1 MKKIIGCLSLV
12 FLSATAFAQEKQ
24 TVHSII
30 VEGHEIDWY
39 KTQEKLWKAEV
50 VKNNKNG
57 EAWLN
62 YYSAVRALRF
72 FSFENQKEQLLYV
85 ELCTKIAEDAY
96 QQIPNSFEANYIMH
110 WDGKIGEKDDKYLEK
125 AFELRPEDPRV
136 LLDYL
141 IKSELDRDTVTFS
154 NVAKKLYEINRM
166 PSGALNWAYN
176 VLTEVSENGIV
187 FTAGDNDTYALWIVQ
202 EAMNYRKDITVIN
215 TSMIQIDDYRGKLF
229 KEKGLAPFDFDK
241 KEPSTTA
248 LFKHIF
254 ENKAKIPVHVST
266 SASGQFTDTT
276 ITDNLYLTGL
286 TYIYSLE
293 DVENIAVIKRNFE
306 KRFLLDH
313 LTKTFSYSYGDL
325 DARIK
330 QMYLPGLMKLYMHS
344 KTADDL
350 EGIAYYK
357 GLIDSIGKE
366 LGVEAEIKKA
376 LAE

>member
-1 MKKIIGCLSLV
+1 MIFIIKMETKNKIPNTKINRFYDDIDFNLELEMASELINEDMN
-12 FLSATAFAQEKQ
+12 F
-24 TVHSII
+24 TVILYRIDRDNSNYDDIYGESNPQQI
-30 VEGHEIDWY
+30 RYLTPVE
-39 KTQEKLWKAEV
+39 LKAILTLTTPE
-50 VKNNKNG
+50 NKNYDTNG
-57 EAWLN
+57 RLRYQEYGNLTFDVLN
-62 YYSAVRALRF
+62 RELSDKNVDISYGDIVAYSDKEDNLKY
-72 FSFENQKEQLLYV
+72 FEV
-85 ELCTKIAEDAY
+85 
-96 QQIPNSFEANYIMH
+96 F
-110 WDGKIGEKDDKYLEK
+110 DD
-125 AFELRPEDPRV
+125 
-136 LLDYL
+136 
-141 IKSELDRDTVTFS
+141 
-154 NVAKKLYEINRM
+154 
-166 PSGALNWAYN
+166 
-176 VLTEVSENGIV
+176 GIV

-357 GLIDSIGKE
+357 GLIDSIGNE

>member
-12 FLSATAFAQEKQ
+12 FLSVGTFAQEKQ
-24 TVHSII
+24 TVHSVI
-30 VEGHEIDWY
+30 VEWRDVEWY
-39 KTQEKLWKAEV
+39 KTQEKLWKAEI
-50 VKNNKNG
+50 VKDNENG

-62 YYSAVRALRF
+62 YYSAVRALRIC
-72 FSFENQKEQLLYV
+72 SYENQEEQLKYA
-85 ELCTKIAEDAY
+85 ELCTKIAVDAY

-110 WDGKIGEKDDKYLEK
+110 WDGKIGEKDDQYLTK
-125 AFELRPEDPRV
+125 AFELRPNDPRV

-141 IKSELDRDTVTFS
+141 IKSELERDKVTFS
-154 NVAKKLYEINRM
+154 KVAKKIYEINRM
-166 PSGALNWAYN
+166 PAGALNWAYN
-176 VLTEVSENGIV
+176 VLTEVSGNGIV

-202 EAMNYRKDITVIN
+202 EAMNYRKDVTVIN
-215 TSMIQIDDYRGKLF
+215 TSMIQLDDYRAKLF
-229 KEKGLAPFDFDK
+229 KEKGIAPFDFDK
-241 KEPSTTA
+241 KDPSTTA

-266 SASGQFTDTT
+266 SASGQFTDST

-330 QMYLPGLMKLYMHS
+330 HMYLPGLMKLYFHS

-366 LGVEAEIKKA
+366 LGVEAEIQKA

>member
-24 TVHSII
+24 AVHSII

-39 KTQEKLWKAEV
+39 KTQEKLWKADV

-176 VLTEVSENGIV
+176 VVTEVSENGIV

-215 TSMIQIDDYRGKLF
+215 TSMIQMDDYRAKVF
-229 KEKGLAPFDFDK
+229 KELGLAPLEFDK

-266 SASGQFTDTT
+266 SASGQFTDTM